1 MGEIQFQLIDPLL
14 PDAQANDML
23 QLCERYG
30 SYGMYGE
37 ESIEDDMGEGLT
49 QRHDAVLNFLK
60 TGGRGGRNESLTRL
74 AARTNYFREEYAYAK
89 PLVKGIEP
97 LLGHPG
103 FIEASKKLYNCS
115 IVEPSIVYANILVSG
130 QELTLHTDVP
140 EFRGINR
147 KSDPQWL
154 IVAMHHSGLFD
165 KWRMRIATGVAW
177 FGRPRG
183 GGFVFYPD
191 GPYGAPVEHSVRHN
205 TAILLDSD
213 SVFHGVDPVL
223 ERDEP
228 MPDLRPGMHLQFAGD
243 GRWQLQDG
251 DEVLAHYSWD
261 DLRFS
266 ISWKAYCYQDE
277 AERQTVKSHTDDLS
291 RQKVLDVLSRDLE
304 KRGRFDPEANE
315 TALALTIIEE
325 YIHFPPP
332 APTSANKQPS

>member
-74 AARTNYFREEYAYAK
+74 AARTNYFREEYAYAE

-147 KSDPQWL
+147 KSDPQW
-154 IVAMHHSGLFD
+154 
-165 KWRMRIATGVAW
+165 
-177 FGRPRG
+177 
-183 GGFVFYPD
+183 
-191 GPYGAPVEHSVRHN
+191 
-205 TAILLDSD
+205 
-213 SVFHGVDPVL
+213 
-223 ERDEP
+223 
-228 MPDLRPGMHLQFAGD
+228 
-243 GRWQLQDG
+243 
-251 DEVLAHYSWD
+251 
-261 DLRFS
+261 
-266 ISWKAYCYQDE
+266 
-277 AERQTVKSHTDDLS
+277 
-291 RQKVLDVLSRDLE
+291 
-304 KRGRFDPEANE
+304 
-315 TALALTIIEE
+315 
-325 YIHFPPP
+325 
-332 APTSANKQPS
+332 